1 VLTIVLAATGVPSPR
16 LVRIVSIALLVGALA
31 AVPARV
37 RFARTIHRM
46 PQYGLLVDASR
57 KMRNTRASMRAIRTD
72 FKLPPTGNPEFLYKV
87 LGGRI
92 DRASPWIGVITADG
106 RVVYER
112 VAGS

>member
-1 VLTIVLAATGVPSPR
+1 
-16 LVRIVSIALLVGALA
+16 
-31 AVPARV
+31 
-37 RFARTIHRM
+37 
-46 PQYGLLVDASR
+46 
-57 KMRNTRASMRAIRTD
+57 MRAIRTD